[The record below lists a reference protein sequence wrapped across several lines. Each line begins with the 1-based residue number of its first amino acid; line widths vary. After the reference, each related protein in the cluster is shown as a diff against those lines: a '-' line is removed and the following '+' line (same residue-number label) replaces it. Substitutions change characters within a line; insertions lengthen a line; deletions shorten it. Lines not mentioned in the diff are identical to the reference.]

1 MNKYPFT
8 LEKLPYAYDALEPII
23 DQTTMLLHHTKHHQS
38 YVNNLN
44 GVLEKHPELQNRS
57 LEDLLTN
64 IESLP
69 LSAQTAVRN
78 NGGGVFNHN
87 LFWQS
92 MTKPNTSSPSAAFLT
107 LLTQAFKSFEDFK
120 QAFKQAALSQ
130 FGSGWA
136 WLVKDQNSQLSIVT
150 TANQDTPL
158 KLGLT
163 PLLPLDVWE
172 HAYYLKYQNRRPEYI
187 DNWFQVIN
195 WQAVEERFF
204 K

>member
-1 MNKYPFT
+1 MNKFPFT
-8 LEKLPYAYDALEPII
+8 LEKLPYAYDALEPVI
-23 DQTTMLLHHTKHHQS
+23 DQQTMLLQHTKHHQT

-44 GVLEKHPELQNRS
+44 GVLEKNPELQNRT
-57 LEDLLTN
+57 LADLLTH
-64 IESLP
+64 IDQLP
-69 LSAQTAVRN
+69 LASQTAIRN

-92 MTKPNTSSPSAAFLT
+92 MTKPHTSKPSEAFIALIN
-107 LLTQAFKSFEDFK
+107 QAFKSFDDFK
-120 QAFKQAALSQ
+120 LAFKQAALSQ

-136 WLVKDQNSQLSIVT
+136 WLVKDQNNQLSIIA

-172 HAYYLKYQNRRPEYI
+172 HAYYLKYQNRRAEYI
-187 DNWFQVIN
+187 DNWFQVVN
-195 WQAVEERFF
+195 WRAVEERFS

>member
-64 IESLP
+64 IDSLP

-92 MTKPNTSSPSAAFLT
+92 MTKPNTS
-107 LLTQAFKSFEDFK
+107 
-120 QAFKQAALSQ
+120 
-130 FGSGWA
+130 
-136 WLVKDQNSQLSIVT
+136 
-150 TANQDTPL
+150 
-158 KLGLT
+158 
-163 PLLPLDVWE
+163 
-172 HAYYLKYQNRRPEYI
+172 
-187 DNWFQVIN
+187 
-195 WQAVEERFF
+195 
-204 K
+204 